1 VEKEFKILNSKDLQE
16 MFGFGNTKMS
26 QMLNSNVLPVTRIG
40 KQWFTTSEQMQDWFN
55 KNAGKEISL

>member
-26 QMLNSNVLPVTRIG
+26 QILNSNVLPVTKIG
-40 KQWFTTSEQMQDWFN
+40 KQWFTTSNQMQDWFN

>member
-1 VEKEFKILNSKDLQE
+1 MEKEFKILNSKDLQE

-26 QMLNSNVLPVTRIG
+26 QILNSNVLPVTKIG

-55 KNAGKEISL
+55 RNAGKEISL

>member
-1 VEKEFKILNSKDLQE
+1 MEKDLKILNSKDLQE

-26 QMLNSNVLPVTRIG
+26 QILNSGVFPVTKIG

-55 KNAGKEISL
+55 KNVGKEILL